1 MIGKIYATGFDYKT
15 CGVMVAVGQQ
25 SQEIGASVT
34 TSTDSGEMGAGDQ
47 VCELSSFSL
56 LITGA

>member
-1 MIGKIYATGFDYKT
+1 MIGKLRIAGFDYKT

-47 VCELSSFSL
+47 VSQLSFFNYS
-56 LITGA
+56 